1 MWNDSISYMPGEEV
15 DLASSMS
22 LPHMPLL
29 VNAHEMVVVNT
40 DHSGIVVAEKQVDMM
55 GENGMPPEYSAKKPV
70 SEVEYNGMDIS
81 KDKYSIALLIFLYI
95 LQGIPLGLAGSVPY
109 ILISRKVTYID
120 QAIFSF
126 VHWPYSVKLLWAPV
140 VDSLYW
146 RWFGRRKSWLVP
158 MQYISG
164 LFMLFLSYYIN
175 YMLGM
180 SEEEIRRLNG
190 LPPLVKADN
199 HTAHISDNE
208 ASPDIHIYLLTI
220 CFFTLYFLAATQ
232 DIAVDGW
239 ALTMLS
245 RYALMYIV
253 PVF

>member
-1 MWNDSISYMPGEEV
+1 MP
-15 DLASSMS
+15 
-22 LPHMPLL
+22 
-29 VNAHEMVVVNT
+29 EMVTHEDDTTV
-40 DHSGIVVAEKQVDMM
+40 SSKLLGEKQLADML
-55 GENGMPPEYSAKKPV
+55 GDENMPPEYSSKEP
-70 SEVEYNGMDIS
+70 EPEYNGMDIS

-109 ILISRKVTYID
+109 ILISRKVTYTD

-164 LFMLFLSYYIN
+164 LFMLFLSYHIN
-175 YMLGM
+175 HMLGM
-180 SEEEIRRLNG
+180 SEEEIRRVQG
-190 LPPLVKADN
+190 LPPLVTPGANQTNALD
-199 HTAHISDNE
+199 SDE
-208 ASPDIHIYLLTI
+208 PPADIHIYLLTI

-245 RYALMYIV
+245 R
-253 PVF
+253 